1 MKKVA
6 YLSLGKV
13 GVILASLK
21 SSLFRLSKSRRKTE
35 KIKNHF
41 IIHRERTG
49 VYERFK
55 RNSVKRRKETGRYCP
70 EDKKTDGRRSGRK
83 FAGFGF

>member
-6 YLSLGKV
+6 YLSLEKV

-41 IIHRERTG
+41 IIQRERTG
-49 VYERFK
+49 VYEKSKGNFG
-55 RNSVKRRKETGRYCP
+55 KRRKETGMYCFKD
-70 EDKKTDGRRSGRK
+70 EKADAKCTGRK
-83 FAGFGF
+83 FEGLGF

>member
-41 IIHRERTG
+41 TTIMPL
-49 VYERFK
+49 
-55 RNSVKRRKETGRYCP
+55 P
-70 EDKKTDGRRSGRK
+70 EE
-83 FAGFGF
+83 